1 MSITRVYLKSVL
13 TSRVVNPEWFIP
25 DLATTFKEFRIQPF
39 FRAYLKT
46 VKIDFKRNNPP
57 SFEQTLSYT
66 IKANVSLR
74 PALEKSVFIYM
85 ILLFSRNRNKWFRT
99 RKKSSDPTGYGFTT
113 LLSRKQNGGLGLADK
128 PHGRVYTLHTS
139 LASSQSPEVA
149 VHLVTQSMSWLH
161 STPICLEDELHG
173 TAVAQLV

>member
-57 SFEQTLSYT
+57 SFEKTLSYT

-113 LLSRKQNGGLGLADK
+113 LLSRKQNGGLGLAGG
-128 PHGRVYTLHTS
+128 GRVYTLHTS

-173 TAVAQLV
+173 TAVAQLG

>member
-57 SFEQTLSYT
+57 SFEKTLSYT

-85 ILLFSRNRNKWFRT
+85 ILLFSRNKWFRT

-113 LLSRKQNGGLGLADK
+113 LLTRQQTGGLGLSDK
-128 PHGRVYTLHTS
+128 PHGRVYTLNTS